1 MTRFLQAL
9 IALFSLLAAPVA
21 AGTPQ
26 EALNTLLAA
35 DRAFASIASERSLGA
50 ALAGMLDEQ
59 VMMPLPNATFA
70 RGRAD
75 ALNAFA
81 ASGGFQSRG
90 GWTPVRGGISA
101 DGSHG
106 FTWGYTEARAPDG
119 SVRPGKYLSYWVRRA
134 GSWRVA
140 AYRRVPRPEGE
151 VSTRMLPPALPARL
165 IGARPL
171 RGAAQSLAA
180 AERAFSADAQRIGL
194 GPAFAHWGSA
204 DAMNLGREPAV
215 TIGAAAIA
223 ARMPQEAPS
232 RLRWAP
238 DEGVLVA
245 PSGDLGV
252 TFGWIRPN
260 GTVPEGQPA
269 AFPFFTVWRRA
280 APDAPW
286 RYVAE

>member
-1 MTRFLQAL
+1 MLRLL
-9 IALFSLLAAPVA
+9 CALFALLAAPAA

-26 EALNTLLAA
+26 EAFDALLAA
-35 DRAFASIASERSLGA
+35 DRGFSAIASERSLGA
-50 ALAGMLDEQ
+50 ALAEMLDED
-59 VMMPLPNATFA
+59 VMMPLPDASFA

-81 ASGGFQSRG
+81 ASGAFRARG
-90 GWTPVRGGISA
+90 GWTPVRGGLSA

-106 FTWGYTEARAPDG
+106 FTWGYTEIRGEDG
-119 SVRPGKYLSYWVRRA
+119 SARPGKYLSYWVRRPQ
-134 GSWRVA
+134 GWRVA

-151 VSTRMLPPALPARL
+151 VSARMLAPALPARL
-165 IGARPL
+165 IAARPL

-180 AERAFSADAQRIGL
+180 AERAFSADAQLVGL
-194 GPAFAHWGSA
+194 GPAFARWGSA
-204 DAMNLGREPAV
+204 DAMNMGREPSV

-232 RLRWAP
+232 RLRWGP
-238 DEGVLVA
+238 DEGVLAA

-280 APDAPW
+280 SPGAPW
-286 RYVAE
+286 RYIAE

>member
-1 MTRFLQAL
+1 MTRFLPAL
-9 IALFSLLAAPVA
+9 VAVFALLAVPA
-21 AGTPQ
+21 AARTPQ
-26 EALNTLLAA
+26 EALDALLAA
-35 DRAFASIASERSLGA
+35 DRAFSDVASERGLGA
-50 ALAGMLDEQ
+50 AMAGMLDEDA
-59 VMMPLPNATFA
+59 MMPLPTASFA

-75 ALNAFA
+75 ALNALA
-81 ASGGFQSRG
+81 AGGAFRSRG
-90 GWTPVRGGISA
+90 GWMPVRGGLSA

-106 FTWGYTEARAPDG
+106 FTWGYTETRGANG
-119 SVRPGKYLSYWVRRA
+119 SVGRGKYLSYWVRRPQ
-134 GSWRVA
+134 GWRVA

-151 VSTRMLPPALPARL
+151 VAMQMLAPALPPRL
-165 IGARPL
+165 VAVRPS
-171 RGAAQSLAA
+171 RAAAQGLAA

-194 GPAFAHWGSA
+194 GPAFARWGSA
-204 DAMNLGREPAV
+204 DAMNMGREPAV

-232 RLRWAP
+232 RLRWGP

-260 GTVPEGQPA
+260 GPVAQGQPA

-280 APDAPW
+280 APGAPW

>member
-1 MTRFLQAL
+1 MTRIFQAL
-9 IALFSLLAAPVA
+9 AALLALLAAPA
-21 AGTPQ
+21 AARTPQ

-35 DRAFASIASERSLGA
+35 DRAFASLASERSLGA
-50 ALAGMLDEQ
+50 AMAAMLDEH
-59 VMMPLPNATFA
+59 VRMPLPDASFA

-81 ASGGFQSRG
+81 ASGALRSRG
-90 GWTPVRGGISA
+90 GWTPVRGGLSA

-106 FTWGYTEARAPDG
+106 FTWGYTETRAEDG
-119 SVRPGKYLSYWVRRA
+119 RVRPGKYLSYWVRRPQ
-134 GSWRVA
+134 GWRVA

-151 VSTRMLPPALPARL
+151 VSVHMLPPALPPRL
-165 IGARPL
+165 IAVRPS
-171 RGAAQSLAA
+171 RAAAQSLAA

-194 GPAFAHWGSA
+194 GPAFARWGSA
-204 DAMNLGREPAV
+204 DAMNMGREPAV

-232 RLRWAP
+232 RLRWGP

-260 GTVPEGQPA
+260 GGVPEGQPA
-269 AFPFFTVWRRA
+269 VFPFFTVWRRVS
-280 APDAPW
+280 PGAPW
-286 RYVAE
+286 RYIAE